1 MNVLRQFLGI
11 YFLVMLV
18 YGCAVN
24 KPIPS
29 PDKTSPPPEFTEM
42 DIQPETSADGP
53 AMSKPI
59 IAKVTAYRLNLRASG
74 FTKGRILGVLKKG
87 DEVAVQSKKGRWV
100 NVHSRSGLQGWV
112 SGRYIALAGGM
123 SIDEALASKNDSK
136 RATMRAAGLSE
147 GGVGA
152 SGKGRVVKSGGS
164 KKRRLREGSKIV
176 YDRSIFKTPINKAIE
191 KMLLASGDD
200 IILKTATGISSSS
213 LGDFAIANINCK
225 QNDEKTRV
233 KAYLFK
239 QKGRWVAYKTIPT
252 KLDRPG
258 LFWILAQQDCA
269 QNYKAFHG
277 IGYGEKKW
285 KKNSPRRRD
294 IHFICSESIDKQLKD
309 HSLKFTFNFDKNNG
323 WQISQILEIDTGRR
337 RKARPVGPGNT
348 KSISQLSFE
357 LASKKERVKQ
367 PDEVVDR
374 FFMSILI
381 GDMTAVKGFLADG
394 MSPNVKRPRLGHS
407 PLFAAVMGHKDKI
420 AQLFIDKGGE
430 VEFKAEDGLTPLIL
444 ASGNCNSAPLVKAL
458 IEAGADVN
466 AQAKGGETPLMG
478 AEVMRCNEI
487 VDILKRAGAR

>member
-1 MNVLRQFLGI
+1 MNALRHFLGI
-11 YFLVMLV
+11 LFLVILA

-24 KPIPS
+24 KPVPL
-29 PDKTSPPPEFTEM
+29 PEKTSLPPEFTEM
-42 DIQPETSADGP
+42 DIQPETSADELATP
-53 AMSKPI
+53 KPI
-59 IAKVTAYRLNLRASG
+59 IAKVTAYRLNLRAGG

-87 DEVAVQSKKGRWV
+87 DEVAVQLKKGRWV

-112 SGRYIALAGGM
+112 SGRHIALADGM
-123 SIDEALASKNDSK
+123 SIDEALASQNASK
-136 RATMRAAGLSE
+136 RPAMSAAGLNES
-147 GGVGA
+147 GVGA
-152 SGKGRVVKSGGS
+152 SGKGRVAKIGGD
-164 KKRRLREGSKIV
+164 KKRRPRKGSKID
-176 YDRSIFKTPINKAIE
+176 YDTSIFKTPINKAIE

-200 IILKTATGISSSS
+200 KILKTATGILSSN

-225 QNDEKTRV
+225 QNGEKIRV

-239 QKGRWVAYKTIPT
+239 QKGRWVAYKKIPT
-252 KLDRPG
+252 QLDRPG
-258 LFWILAQQDCA
+258 LFWILAQQDCV

-285 KKNSPRRRD
+285 KKNTSRRRD

-309 HSLKFTFNFDKNNG
+309 HPLKFTFNFDNNNG
-323 WQISQILEIDTGRR
+323 WQISQILELETGRR

-374 FFMSILI
+374 FFISILI
-381 GDMTAVKGFLADG
+381 GDMPAVKGFLARG
-394 MSPNVKRPRLGHS
+394 MSPNVRRPRLGHS

-478 AEVMRCNEI
+478 AEVMRCDEI